1 MHGSTV
7 DYMDQLHDS
16 LLKAS
21 RNESSQVYLAGDF
34 NLPDVDWPTQS
45 LKPNARYANVSKR
58 MLEIGAEFGLEQV
71 VTKPTRKKNILDL
84 FFTTNASLV
93 QKSSI
98 LPGISDHDGIPV
110 IVVNTKPQILTK
122 KPHKTYNYSKAN
134 INAIKTELSNFS
146 TYFTKKDNS
155 SCSIDDM
162 YSEFSNKIKSVMEDH
177 VPSRLVHKKTS
188 APWIGRGIKRK
199 HRRKQRAYNTW
210 RKHPSNDTYEN
221 FQKHRKSTHRATRK
235 AYREHVNSVV
245 AESSKKFWSFMNSL
259 KSDSIGIP
267 SLKKASGD
275 LESNN
280 TKKAEIL
287 NDQFKEVFTK
297 ENTTL
302 PPEPNCNY
310 STMPVD

>member
-1 MHGSTV
+1 
-7 DYMDQLHDS
+7 
-16 LLKAS
+16 
-21 RNESSQVYLAGDF
+21 
-34 NLPDVDWPTQS
+34 
-45 LKPNARYANVSKR
+45 

-162 YSEFSNKIKSVMEDH
+162 YSEFSKKIKSVMEDH
-177 VPSRLVHKKTS
+177 VPSRLVHKKPVPPGLAGVLSGSTGENKE
-188 APWIGRGIKRK
+188 PITHGV
-199 HRRKQRAYNTW
+199 NTHQMTLM
-210 RKHPSNDTYEN
+210 KISKNTEN
-221 FQKHRKSTHRATRK
+221 LLTEPLGK
-235 AYREHVNSVV
+235 
-245 AESSKKFWSFMNSL
+245 L
-259 KSDSIGIP
+259 I
-267 SLKKASGD
+267 
-275 LESNN
+275 
-280 TKKAEIL
+280 
-287 NDQFKEVFTK
+287 
-297 ENTTL
+297 EN
-302 PPEPNCNY
+302 
-310 STMPVD
+310 M